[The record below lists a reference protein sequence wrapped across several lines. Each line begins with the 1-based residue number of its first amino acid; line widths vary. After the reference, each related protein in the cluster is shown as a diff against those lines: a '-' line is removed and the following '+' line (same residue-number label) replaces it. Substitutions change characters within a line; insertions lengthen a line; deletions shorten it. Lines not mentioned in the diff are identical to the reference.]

1 LLLGPFCGRPACQY
15 IVARQTGGV
24 CSAAYLRGE
33 TVRVDNVH
41 AFEGHIACDADT
53 KSEVVVPLVYT
64 GADGALRVLGVLD
77 LDCVT
82 EAGFDDVDVRALEKI
97 AELVVLSCEWAKE

>member
-1 LLLGPFCGRPACQY
+1 
-15 IVARQTGGV
+15 
-24 CSAAYLRGE
+24 
-33 TVRVDNVH
+33 VDNVH
-41 AFEGHIACDADT
+41 AFEGHIACDAET
-53 KSEVVVPLVYT
+53 RSEVVVPLVYT
-64 GADGALRVLGVLD
+64 GADGELRVLGVLD